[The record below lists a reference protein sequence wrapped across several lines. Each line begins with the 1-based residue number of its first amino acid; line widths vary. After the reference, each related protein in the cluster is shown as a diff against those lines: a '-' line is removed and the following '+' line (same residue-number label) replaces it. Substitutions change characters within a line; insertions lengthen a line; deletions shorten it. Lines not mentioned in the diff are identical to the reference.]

1 MEKKKFLS
9 LIYFMVI
16 SNVWVQMVLIQ
27 CFTLK
32 FISKNYLNVFLTS
45 QNLDEEIKTEVPT
58 NCIKLLEN
66 IMERCVHLMSSYDSD
81 FRLIVIE
88 IVSLTLPILQ
98 SYESKLK
105 FIFKL
110 QYFNFKFIIFRYFI
124 AVNSCFVGSFS

>member
-58 NCIKLLEN
+58 HCIKLLEN
-66 IMERCVHLMSSYDSD
+66 IMKRCVHLMSSYDSD
-81 FRLIVIE
+81 VRLIVIE

-110 QYFNFKFIIFRYFI
+110 
-124 AVNSCFVGSFS
+124 